1 MASSFS
7 IGVVVS
13 ATLSGAFRSV
23 MGSTQRTLESLGTA
37 TSRLQQRQAS
47 LTRAVSRY
55 GSLGGDAARRLNG
68 ELTRVGHTLSRLESQ
83 QARLTRATATSAALR
98 DNRLKIYGQGLE
110 TYGMARAAYGAVQPS
125 VKSTCLF
132 RTT

>member
-7 IGVVVS
+7 IGVIVS

-37 TSRLQQRQAS
+37 TSRLQQRQES

-55 GSLGGDAARRLNG
+55 GDIGGDAAR
-68 ELTRVGHTLSRLESQ
+68 T
-83 QARLTRATATSAALR
+83 
-98 DNRLKIYGQGLE
+98 
-110 TYGMARAAYGAVQPS
+110 
-125 VKSTCLF
+125 
-132 RTT
+132 